1 MSAINSV
8 ERGVVV
14 ALGGNPDEQSPVSV
28 LRGRVGRAIW
38 GTDTGLTSKGAPI
51 LLSSDTFDSIADR
64 KLPRQG
70 EDEFVIERVSK
81 NLLRAGMV
89 RAERSVNLGFAVLA
103 IAVFAVLFLI
113 ASAAFTWQVE
123 HGFRVGNSAEV
134 QNGMSYQQPQT
145 QHGQYDVPPRN
156 RTFVR

>member
-64 KLPRQG
+64 KLPRQN

-89 RAERSVNLGFAVLA
+89 RAERSVNLGLGVLA
-103 IAVFAVLFLI
+103 IVVCFVLYLFV
-113 ASAAFTWQVE
+113 SAAAAWQVE
-123 HGFRVGNSAEV
+123 HGFHNGSAVV
-134 QNGMSYQQPQT
+134 QSETNYQQP
-145 QHGQYDVPPRN
+145 QHGQYDAPPRN